1 MARSEDTRK
10 VLAAS
15 LKKLMGEYPFDKIP
29 VGMIADGAGLTRK
42 SFYYH
47 FANKAELVNW
57 ILDTE
62 FQEYLETTP
71 EEEEGWEVME
81 MLFGYLYKEKD
92 FCRAIL
98 GIPGNEYIGRIMEP
112 LLMKCLLDIFD
123 EISDRDGYISFA
135 LDSFLAA
142 IYRWLAEDEPERP
155 EVFIRKLRARII
167 RLSERCLITLR
178 QS

>member
-10 VLAAS
+10 ALAAS
-15 LKKLMGEYPFDKIP
+15 LKRLMGEYPFDKIP

-47 FANKAELVNW
+47 FPNKTELVNW

-62 FQEYLETTP
+62 FQDYLETTP
-71 EEEEGWEVME
+71 EDEEGWEVME

-98 GIPGNEYIGRIMEP
+98 GIPGNAYIGRIMEP

-123 EISDRDGYISFA
+123 EISDRDGYVSFA
-135 LDSFLAA
+135 LDAFLAA
-142 IYRWLAEDEPERP
+142 ICRWLSADEPERP
-155 EVFIRKLRARII
+155 EVFIRKLRTRII
-167 RLSERCLITLR
+167 RLSERCLMALR
-178 QS
+178 

>member
-81 MLFGYLYKEKD
+81 MLFGYLYKEKGSG
-92 FCRAIL
+92 AVVKKV
-98 GIPGNEYIGRIMEP
+98 GIGKEMR
-112 LLMKCLLDIFD
+112 
-123 EISDRDGYISFA
+123 
-135 LDSFLAA
+135 
-142 IYRWLAEDEPERP
+142 
-155 EVFIRKLRARII
+155 
-167 RLSERCLITLR
+167 
-178 QS
+178 

>member
-10 VLAAS
+10 ALAAS
-15 LKKLMGEYPFDKIP
+15 LKRLMGEYPFDKIP

-47 FANKAELVNW
+47 FANKTELVNW

-62 FQEYLETTP
+62 FQDYLETTP

-81 MLFGYLYKEKD
+81 MLFGYLYKEKE

-98 GIPGNEYIGRIMEP
+98 GIPGNAYIGRIMEP

-123 EISDRDGYISFA
+123 EISDRDGYVS
-135 LDSFLAA
+135 
-142 IYRWLAEDEPERP
+142 
-155 EVFIRKLRARII
+155 
-167 RLSERCLITLR
+167 
-178 QS
+178 

>member
-10 VLAAS
+10 ALAAS
-15 LKKLMGEYPFDKIP
+15 LKRLMGEYPFDKIP

-47 FANKAELVNW
+47 FANKTELVNW

-62 FQEYLETTP
+62 FQDYLETTP

-98 GIPGNEYIGRIMEP
+98 GIPGNAYIGRIMEP

-123 EISDRDGYISFA
+123 EISDRDGYVSFA
-135 LDSFLAA
+135 LDAFLAA
-142 IYRWLAEDEPERP
+142 ICRWLSADEPERP
-155 EVFIRKLRARII
+155 EVFIRKLRTRII
-167 RLSERCLITLR
+167 RLSERCLMALR
-178 QS
+178 